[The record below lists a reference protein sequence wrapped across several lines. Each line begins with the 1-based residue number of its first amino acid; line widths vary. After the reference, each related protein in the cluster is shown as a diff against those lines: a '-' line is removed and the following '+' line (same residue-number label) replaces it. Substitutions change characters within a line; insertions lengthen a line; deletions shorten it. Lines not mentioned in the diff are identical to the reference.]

1 MLKKIFKKISEKY
14 DNYLLLK
21 YLKIVQPNW
30 TKVFAIKMIRTKNV
44 LVNNKKTE
52 INYKLK
58 TGDVVEFYGVS
69 NPEIPNEKK
78 LNLSKLRPLQIIY
91 EDEKVIIVS
100 KEIGIPVQA
109 DKHNNLNNMNN
120 RLLNHLNW
128 KNKDAE
134 EQWKPTFIHRLDR
147 NTSGLLIGAKT
158 YKAYLELNTAMK
170 VGKIEKYYTT
180 IVSGLIPFKTKIIK
194 NYLLKL
200 PEENRVQVVEE
211 TTKGAKQAISEV
223 KLIKHLISENNSLL
237 EVKLITGRTHQIR
250 VHLWNL
256 GYPIRGDQ
264 KYGQEKDKKKY
275 PYPVL
280 TAYKLIFS
288 DSLEGENI
296 QQLKN
301 KTFEL
306 RNIRS

>member
-1 MLKKIFKKISEKY
+1 
-14 DNYLLLK
+14 
-21 YLKIVQPNW
+21 
-30 TKVFAIKMIRTKNV
+30 MIRTKNV

-128 KNKDAE
+128 ENKDAE